1 MKPPACAACR
11 HQRRRCTPDC
21 PLAPFFPPEKTKDF
35 EAAHKLFGVHNIVSN
50 LKKTTPEQKPESITS
65 MVYEAN
71 ARVRDPVSGCT
82 GIISRLLQN
91 INAVKVELEFV
102 QAQVA
107 CFHTLQQ
114 QLGGRNGVDNVG
126 FVDFLQENSS
136 ANNIDRSLNQ
146 DYNFLYENLQS
157 PQQLQESSFAQ
168 ATKLFDG
175 VHQGTFL
182 SIGQPAVKPERHP
195 SSSSSKVHGKQP
207 LHDVSDDGVSDKYS
221 KGLLEH
227 CLATEFGLWSLVD
240 LRKMN
245 NTETRGNVN
254 SVMVMTRLVPD
265 GPNN

>member
-11 HQRRRCTPDC
+11 HQRRRCSPDC
-21 PLAPFFPPEKTKDF
+21 PLAPFFPPEKAKDF
-35 EAAHKLFGVHNIVSN
+35 EAAHKLFGVHNIVNN
-50 LKKTTPEQKPESITS
+50 LKKTSPEQKPESITS

-82 GIISRLLQN
+82 GIISRLLQK

-114 QLGGRNGVDNVG
+114 QLGGQNVVDNVG

-136 ANNIDRSLNQ
+136 AIIDRSLNQ
-146 DYNFLYENLQS
+146 DYNFLYENLQN

-175 VHQGTFL
+175 VYQGTFL

-195 SSSSSKVHGKQP
+195 SSLSSSSKVHGKQP
-207 LHDVSDDGVSDKYS
+207 LQDVSDDG
-221 KGLLEH
+221 
-227 CLATEFGLWSLVD
+227 F
-240 LRKMN
+240 
-245 NTETRGNVN
+245 
-254 SVMVMTRLVPD
+254 
-265 GPNN
+265 

>member
-11 HQRRRCTPDC
+11 HQRRRCRPDC
-21 PLAPFFPPEKTKDF
+21 PLAPFFPHEKAKDF
-35 EAAHKLFGVHNIVSN
+35 EAAHKLFGVHNIVNN
-50 LKKTTPEQKPESITS
+50 LKKIIPEQKPESITS

-114 QLGGRNGVDNVG
+114 QLGDQNVVDNVG

-136 ANNIDRSLNQ
+136 ANIVQSLNQ
-146 DYNFLYENLQS
+146 DCNFLYENLQN

-168 ATKLFDG
+168 ETKLFDG
-175 VHQGTFL
+175 VHQGISL
-182 SIGQPAVKPERHP
+182 SIGQPAVKPERRSSSSP
-195 SSSSSKVHGKQP
+195 SSSKAHGKQP
-207 LHDVSDDGVSDKYS
+207 LQDFHRGLKHDGKSCQH
-221 KGLLEH
+221 EQW
-227 CLATEFGLWSLVD
+227 TI
-240 LRKMN
+240 
-245 NTETRGNVN
+245 
-254 SVMVMTRLVPD
+254 
-265 GPNN
+265 